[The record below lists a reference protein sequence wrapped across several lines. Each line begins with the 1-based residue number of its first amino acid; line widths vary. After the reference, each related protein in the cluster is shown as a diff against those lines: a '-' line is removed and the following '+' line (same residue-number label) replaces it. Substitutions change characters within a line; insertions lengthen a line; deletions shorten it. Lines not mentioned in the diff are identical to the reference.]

1 MMKNSCSTDWDK
13 KLNISTESVDYS
25 DEDNQNYGYDPT
37 PYIVLERLVELDIL
51 KKDDVIVD
59 YGCGKGRIC
68 FFINSQVG
76 CRIIGIDHS
85 ERLLEIARENLES
98 YGNGADIDFVN
109 SKAEDYV
116 PDGANC
122 LYFFNPFS
130 SHVFQEVL
138 RRIGESY
145 GRNPREILI
154 FFYYSTIEYRL
165 YLPTEP
171 RLKLVESVYFSEEE
185 IDNDTPSK
193 LDVFKFN
200 P

>member
-116 PDGANC
+116 PDGTNC